1 MNEIPDLLVL
11 YLAAMNLLAFAAFGS
26 DKSAARRGQRRIPEK
41 TLFQLALLGG
51 SLGALIR
58 WPLFRHHPRQPS
70 FTRRVPLFL
79 IAHIAIL
86 WFLTH

>member
-11 YLAAMNLLAFAAFGS
+11 YLAAMNLLAFAAFGR

-51 SLGALIR
+51 SLGAFIGMH
-58 WPLFRHHPRQPS
+58 LFRHK
-70 FTRRVPLFL
+70 TRHSGFVWGVPLFL

-86 WFLTH
+86 WFLTY

>member
-11 YLAAMNLLAFAAFGS
+11 YLAAMNLLAFAAFGR

-51 SLGALIR
+51 SLGAFIGMH
-58 WPLFRHHPRQPS
+58 LFRHKTRHPS
-70 FTRRVPLFL
+70 FTWGVPLFL